1 MTEVASET
9 ASNDGI
15 DFDPRQP
22 EVIQCPYPQY
32 EALRAHD
39 PVHKMPGAWIGRS
52 ATEIYAVSR
61 YDLVAQVL
69 SDPVTYSSQV
79 GTPGSNPPAHLL
91 PQLKEIA
98 SAGYERPPTMLTAD
112 PPVHTRYRRLVSKAF
127 TPRRVSE
134 LTPTIEEI
142 CSQLCDGID
151 ARVAAGETSVD
162 MVEAFSV
169 PIPTRTVAAALG
181 VSQDRYADF
190 KRWAD
195 ASVAT
200 IGTQLSDEGWLEAA
214 RVVVELQQYFAGELE
229 ARLAEPRDDLLTDLT
244 RVRLTSDDAAEGVDA
259 TPLTMGEMISIIQQL
274 QVAGSETTASLITDA
289 VLLMH
294 QRPDEWE
301 KLRADPNRAGAIVE
315 EALRLSSPN
324 LGMFRI
330 TTADTELGGVALP
343 KGTTL
348 WILFGSANR
357 DDAAFAHPDELDPE
371 RPHLHQH
378 LAFGRGPHYCI
389 GAPLARLEATIA
401 LRTLAQRYERLE
413 VLDPSHLVYG
423 SSAILRGL
431 TGLEVAPTP
440 VAR

>member
-1 MTEVASET
+1 MTEVASE
-9 ASNDGI
+9 AGADAGI
-15 DFDPRQP
+15 EFDPRQP
-22 EVIQCPYPQY
+22 EVMQCPFPHY
-32 EALRAHD
+32 EALREHD

-52 ATEIYAVSR
+52 APEIYAVSR
-61 YDLVAQVL
+61 YDLVAQIL
-69 SDPVTYSSQV
+69 SDPATYSSQV

-91 PQLKEIA
+91 PRLKEIA

-127 TPRRVSE
+127 TPRRVAE
-134 LTPTIEEI
+134 LAPTIATI
-142 CSQLCDGID
+142 CSELCDGIE
-151 ARVAAGETSVD
+151 AAVASGAETVD

-169 PIPTRTVAAALG
+169 PIPTRTIAAALG
-181 VSQDRYADF
+181 VSQDRFSDF

-200 IGTQLSDEGWLEAA
+200 IGTQLDDEGWLEAA
-214 RVVVELQQYFAGELE
+214 RVVVELQQYFAAELE
-229 ARLAEPRDDLLTDLT
+229 SRLAEPRDDLLTDLT

-259 TPLTMGEMISIIQQL
+259 TPLSMGEMISIIQQL

-294 QRPDEWE
+294 QRPDEWA
-301 KLRADPNRAGAIVE
+301 KLRADPDRAGAIVE

-330 TTADTELGGVALP
+330 TTVDTELAGVSLP
-343 KGTTL
+343 RGTTL

-357 DDAAFAHPDELDPE
+357 DDAAFDHPDDLDPE

-401 LRTLAQRYERLE
+401 LKTLAQRFERLE
-413 VLDPSHLVYG
+413 VVDTDHLVYG

-431 TGLEVAPTP
+431 TGLEVRAVP
-440 VAR
+440 ASN